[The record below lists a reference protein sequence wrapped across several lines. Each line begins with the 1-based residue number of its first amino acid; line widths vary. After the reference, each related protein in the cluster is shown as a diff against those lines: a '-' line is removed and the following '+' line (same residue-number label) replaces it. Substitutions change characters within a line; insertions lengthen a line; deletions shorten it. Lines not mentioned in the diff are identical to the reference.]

1 MIVSGILI
9 INPTLGLKSLKT
21 AYLTIKEIE
30 VMRALRKDL
39 SKQFYYE
46 YSLREV
52 REVNRVLVCNSF
64 EPKVST

>member
-1 MIVSGILI
+1 MIVSGIVI

-21 AYLTIKEIE
+21 AYLTIKEIK

-39 SKQFYYE
+39 GKQFYYE

-52 REVNRVLVCNSF
+52 REVNRVFFCNSF
-64 EPKVST
+64 

>member
-39 SKQFYYE
+39 GKQFYYE

-52 REVNRVLVCNSF
+52 REVNRVFVCNSF
-64 EPKVST
+64 

>member
-9 INPTLGLKSLKT
+9 INPTLGLKFLKT

-39 SKQFYYE
+39 GKQFYYE

-52 REVNRVLVCNSF
+52 CEVNRVLVCNSL
-64 EPKVST
+64 